1 MEFGRVSHWAWG
13 GPYFRLVY
21 LRRFRSEGFRG
32 SSEYPID
39 VEFPGRFSLLIGANG
54 AGKTTICDGLYL
66 AHAERFP
73 FLRPPTADTLGDAPQ
88 RTLKVA
94 YDFMPEAEE
103 SPFGLSLLGRGLS
116 APEWERSLERS
127 MGRVRTSQI
136 GQPSDGQ
143 DSIRLIYLPATRN
156 PLDELAQREARIL
169 VELLRAEQQQR
180 TGHRNL
186 AGVRALA
193 ARLLEALAANDI
205 IRAVEERVRGHM
217 DALSSGV
224 TRHFPFI
231 SGQKIDDEY
240 LARVLEFLL
249 GMIDD
254 RSLARRLEVSGLGY
268 LNLLHLAVTLAAIPD
283 PSVEPEPSE
292 TADQENGGDSE
303 TEEEELLR
311 QRHAEAESADDTFF
325 PDLFHV
331 TVVIEEP
338 ESHLHPQLR
347 AGLLSYLRS
356 VVRARPEIQMI
367 LSSHSPEM
375 IAACPPSDLVV
386 LRKANSGEPVAKT
399 VAAIPMHNRERVLR
413 MATLHLDGTRSA
425 SLFAPR
431 LVIVEGVTD
440 AILLRSVA
448 RIWATRNQLHEAV
461 IDALTIHVIGSRI
474 GRWTVDLLATKD
486 HEIVDRLAILS
497 DTDTRGDEEHSPPD
511 WLSDF
516 DPEIVGAFFSPPTLE
531 PSLVRGNKA
540 LVAKVLDSID
550 IELPGRISVTRVD
563 QFFQNEGRTRKAEF
577 ALALADAIQQDG
589 EEFKVPAHIDDL
601 LTFLLSDLA
610 LETTRSEDQ
619 AAEENGEEA
628 HV

>member
-1 MEFGRVSHWAWG
+1 M
-13 GPYFRLVY
+13 Y

-32 SSEYPID
+32 SAEHPIE

-66 AHAERFP
+66 AHPERFP
-73 FLRPPTADTLGDAPQ
+73 YVRPPTVDTLSDSTP
-88 RTLKVA
+88 RSLKVT
-94 YDFMPEAEE
+94 YDFGPEAEE
-103 SPFGLSLLGRGLS
+103 SPFGMSLLGRGLP
-116 APEWERSLERS
+116 APEWERHLERS

-136 GQPSDGQ
+136 EQPTVGHE
-143 DSIRLIYLPATRN
+143 SIRLIYLPAIRN
-156 PLDELAQREARIL
+156 PLEELAQREARIL

-180 TGHRNL
+180 AGHRDL
-186 AGVRALA
+186 AGVRVRA
-193 ARLLEALAANDI
+193 ARLLEALASDKL
-205 IRAVEERVRGHM
+205 IRAVEQRVRWHM

-231 SGQKIDDEY
+231 SGQAIDDEY

-254 RSLARRLEVSGLGY
+254 RALARRLEVSGLGY

-283 PSVEPEPSE
+283 PSVELEPRE
-292 TADQENGGDSE
+292 TAQDETGGDSE
-303 TEEEELLR
+303 TGDDGQDELLR
-311 QRHAEAESADDTFF
+311 QRHAEAESAADAFF
-325 PDLFHV
+325 PELFHV

-356 VVRARPEIQMI
+356 VVQARPEIQMI

-375 IAACPPSDLVV
+375 IAACPPNDLIV
-386 LRKANSGEPVAKT
+386 LRRTNSGEPVART
-399 VAAIPMHNRERVLR
+399 VASVPMHDRERVLR

-431 LVIVEGVTD
+431 LVLVEGVTD

-448 RIWATRNQLHEAV
+448 RVWANRNPLHEAV
-461 IDALTIHVIGSRI
+461 IDALTIHAIGSKI
-474 GRWTVDLLATKD
+474 GRWTLDLLATTD
-486 HEIVDRLAILS
+486 HEMVDRIAILS
-497 DTDTRGDEEHSPPD
+497 DTDTRGDAEHSPPG

-516 DPEIVGAFFSPPTLE
+516 DSEIVSAFFSPPTLE
-531 PSLVRGNKA
+531 PSLVPGNEV
-540 LVAKVLDSID
+540 LVAEVLESMRID
-550 IELPGRISVTRVD
+550 LPGEITATRVD
-563 QFFQNEGRTRKAEF
+563 QIFQNEGRTRKAEF
-577 ALALADAIQQDG
+577 ALALSEAISRKGD
-589 EEFKVPAHIDDL
+589 EFNVPRHIDDL
-601 LTFLLSDLA
+601 LSFLLSDLA
-610 LETTRSEDQ
+610 FDATPSEDQ
-619 AAEENGEEA
+619 AIEENAEES

>member
-1 MEFGRVSHWAWG
+1 
-13 GPYFRLVY
+13 
-21 LRRFRSEGFRG
+21 
-32 SSEYPID
+32 
-39 VEFPGRFSLLIGANG
+39 
-54 AGKTTICDGLYL
+54 
-66 AHAERFP
+66 
-73 FLRPPTADTLGDAPQ
+73 
-88 RTLKVA
+88 
-94 YDFMPEAEE
+94 
-103 SPFGLSLLGRGLS
+103 
-116 APEWERSLERS
+116 